1 MSREELRTASEE
13 LRQASAAAGD
23 EESQR
28 RLYDLSDQFA
38 TLASADDG
46 PDHGRLARHLNALN
60 EIRDGASEDV
70 TAHIDAAEEAIT
82 AYRETV
88 EGV

>member
-13 LRQASAAAGD
+13 LRQASAAATD
-23 EESQR
+23 ADAQR

-38 TLASADDG
+38 TLASADEG
-46 PDHGRLARHLNALN
+46 PDHGRLARHLNALH
-60 EIRDGASEDV
+60 ELRDEAGEDV
-70 TAHIDAAEEAIT
+70 TGHIDAAEEAIT

>member
-1 MSREELRTASEE
+1 MANDRLQSASEE
-13 LRQASAAAGD
+13 LRQASVAAEDA
-23 EESQR
+23 ESQR

-38 TLASADDG
+38 TLASATSG

-60 EIRDGASEDV
+60 ELRGTATEDV